1 MMRVSIESM
10 EPMGEMC
17 RITRILFIV
26 IRLATIGLQIR
37 GKGNCG

>member
-17 RITRILFIV
+17 RITRILFTV
-26 IRLATIGLQIR
+26 SDIRVTD
-37 GKGNCG
+37 